1 MKAINIIAPNIKS
14 GGGKELLEYLLEYI
28 DDNHKDIAVNVYVD
42 ASVNIQRTAMR
53 NVIVMTSEFGKIIL
67 FFKRFE
73 NAVYFGNLPPIRK
86 SKNSIIY
93 FHNTYLLM
101 NLKKIFSSNIKFLDK
116 VMCLA
121 KQFFINF
128 FVENVDFIV
137 CQTDIVSKQFKK
149 KYSFENI
156 KILPFYRTCKKINL
170 KKKYDYCYISLA
182 HPHKNHQKLFDAL
195 KILEK
200 KKLYLNLAVTV
211 EANKVDLIRS
221 IQELNKNSIITIV
234 NFGTISKEK
243 VCELNASSKC
253 LTFPSLEESLGLPLI
268 EAIDMGLDVLSSD
281 LEYVYEVINPSL
293 SFNPNDVQSIADTIQ
308 KFNEGSH
315 PKSKAKV
322 KDNISELLELILKSK
337 TSKINN
343 ENMYI

>member
-243 VCELNASSKC
+243 VCELYASSKC
-253 LTFPSLEESLGLPLI
+253 LIFPSLEESFGLPLI

>member
-1 MKAINIIAPNIKS
+1 MKIINIIAPNIKT

-28 DDNHKDIAVNVYVD
+28 DDNYVDVFVNVYVD
-42 ASVNIQRTAMR
+42 ISSDIKKTHIR
-53 NVIVMTSEFGKIIL
+53 NVIVMTSELSKIIL

-73 NAVYFGNLPPIRK
+73 NAIYFGNLPPIRK

-101 NLKKIFSSNIKFLDK
+101 NLKKILSSNIKFLDK
-116 VMCLA
+116 VLCLA
-121 KQFFINF
+121 KQFFIKF
-128 FVENVDFIV
+128 FVKNVDFTV

-156 KILPFYRTCKKINL
+156 KILPFYRMCKKINI
-170 KKKYDYCYISLA
+170 KKIFDYCYISLA

-200 KKLYLNLAVTV
+200 KNFHLSLAVTV
-211 EANKVDLIRS
+211 ESNKEDLIQT
-221 IQELNKNSIITIV
+221 IEELNANDIIKIV

-243 VCELNASSKC
+243 VCELYAQSKC
-253 LTFPSLEESLGLPLI
+253 LIFPSLEESFGLPLV
-268 EAIDMGLDVLSSD
+268 EAVDMGLDVISSD
-281 LEYVYEVINPSL
+281 LDYVYQTINPTL
-293 SFNPNDVQSIADTIQ
+293 TFNPYNAQSIADTIQ

-343 ENMYI
+343 

>member
-1 MKAINIIAPNIKS
+1 MKVINIIAPNIKS

-28 DDNHKDIAVNVYVD
+28 DDNYPDIAVNVYVD
-42 ASVNIQRTAMR
+42 TSVNIQRTRVR
-53 NVIVMTSEFGKIIL
+53 NVIVMTSEFSKVIL

-73 NAVYFGNLPPIRK
+73 NAIYFGNLPSIRK

-121 KQFFINF
+121 KQFFIKF
-128 FVENVDFIV
+128 FVKNVDFIV
-137 CQTDIVSKQFKK
+137 CQTDVVSKQFKK

-156 KILPFYRTCKKINL
+156 KILPFYRTCEKINI
-170 KKKYDYCYISLA
+170 KKKFDYCYISLA

-200 KKLYLNLAVTV
+200 KKLHLSLAVTV
-211 EANKVDLIRS
+211 ESNNEDLIR
-221 IQELNKNSIITIV
+221 IIEEINKNAIIKIV
-234 NFGTISKEK
+234 NLGTISKEK
-243 VCELNASSKC
+243 VCELYAQSKC
-253 LTFPSLEESLGLPLI
+253 LIFPSLEESFGLPLV
-268 EAIDMGLDVLSSD
+268 EAVDIGLDVISSD
-281 LEYVYEVINPSL
+281 LDYVYEVINPSL
-293 SFNPNDVQSIADTIQ
+293 TFNPNDVQSIADTIQ
-308 KFNEGSH
+308 KFNEGSY
-315 PKSKAKV
+315 PKSETKV

-343 ENMYI
+343 KKIYI